1 MRSSKIISCIA
12 YSVFLMIANPVL
24 ADMSAT
30 RTMADITISLKHFP
44 SDEDKQ
50 ELTAIINSDDS
61 SEYEIAVATA
71 ISKFQ
76 HSVTAADKEKL
87 NSIIA
92 DTSTP
97 HGLRTVASA
106 LLRITHSPTQSD
118 IEKLQEIASDSVD

>member
-1 MRSSKIISCIA
+1 MRSSNIVSCIT
-12 YSVFLMIANPVL
+12 YSVLLIIANTVL
-24 ADMSAT
+24 ADMPAT
-30 RTMADITISLKHFP
+30 RTMADIIISLKHFP

-76 HSVTAADKEKL
+76 HSVTAADKDKL

-97 HGLRTVASA
+97 HGLRTVVSA
-106 LLRITHSPTQSD
+106 LTRIKHSPSQSD
-118 IEKLQEIASDSVD
+118 IEKLQEIASNSVD

>member
-1 MRSSKIISCIA
+1 MRSSNIISCIA
-12 YSVFLMIANPVL
+12 YSVLLIIANPVL
-24 ADMSAT
+24 ADTPAT

-61 SEYEIAVATA
+61 SAYEIAVATA
-71 ISKFQ
+71 ISKIQ
-76 HSVTAADKEKL
+76 HSVTAADKDKP

-97 HGLRTVASA
+97 TGLRTVASV
-106 LLRITHSPTQSD
+106 LIRTTHSPSQSD
-118 IEKLQEIASDSVD
+118 IEKLQEIAADSGD